1 MYFHIAVSLTRD
13 TIKCHFSQVRDI
25 HEVVREKAN
34 RLKLNSTWHQV
45 SDFLPEA
52 GPDVLFDLGLIEESL
67 LLGLTQHGLEATPV
81 VVVALFT
88 PCHQLRID
96 LCVGPL

>member
-1 MYFHIAVSLTRD
+1 M
-13 TIKCHFSQVRDI
+13 
-25 HEVVREKAN
+25 
-34 RLKLNSTWHQV
+34 

-88 PCHQLRID
+88 PGHKLRID

>member
-1 MYFHIAVSLTRD
+1 M
-13 TIKCHFSQVRDI
+13 
-25 HEVVREKAN
+25 
-34 RLKLNSTWHQV
+34 
-45 SDFLPEA
+45 SDFLPET

-81 VVVALFT
+81 IVVTLLT
-88 PCHQLRID
+88 TGHQLRID